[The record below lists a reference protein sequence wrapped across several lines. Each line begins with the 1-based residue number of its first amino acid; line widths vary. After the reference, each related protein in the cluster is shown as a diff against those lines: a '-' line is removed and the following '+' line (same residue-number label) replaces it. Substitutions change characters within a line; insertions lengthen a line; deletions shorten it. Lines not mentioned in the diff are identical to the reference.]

1 MTDNAPL
8 TVPLELA
15 LEDLVWLRA
24 FLSQERDA
32 NAVDRKKAEALHNIL
47 ASRAAVHVLGQER
60 ETMTKIIDE
69 ISRVVANADAHDSLM
84 RRIAALEN

>member
-1 MTDNAPL
+1 MNDNQPMTI
-8 TVPLELA
+8 PLELT

-24 FLSQERDA
+24 FLSQERDSA
-32 NAVDRKKAEALHNIL
+32 AVDLQKAEALHNIL
-47 ASRAAVHVLGQER
+47 ASSAAVHMLGQEH

-84 RRIAALEN
+84 MQIAALKN